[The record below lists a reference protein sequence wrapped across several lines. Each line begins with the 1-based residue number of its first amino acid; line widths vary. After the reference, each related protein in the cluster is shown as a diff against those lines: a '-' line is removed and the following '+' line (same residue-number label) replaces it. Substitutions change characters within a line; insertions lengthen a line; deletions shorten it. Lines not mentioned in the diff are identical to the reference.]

1 MWCRPYCI
9 HVWIKIAINRL
20 FFSIFSSTRTEL
32 VFLRGL
38 NSISSGQ
45 SHIIV
50 DSTLQAINPMVSTW
64 ETDKPW
70 VFTFRHPSSGKQ
82 MVWRFYVTRP
92 SDLQYLTMPN
102 VPTVPT
108 MLYIHIYIYKYA
120 IPYHTIPK
128 KRRSW
133 TTSTCPV
140 RRGAR
145 SMDVWKWD
153 VRPKHPKKLKLRTSP
168 LSWSFKVATNNRSG
182 WFKWWASGWWL
193 VKVCLFLGKKNIETD
208 FLYHVGLICNKPPI
222 YNIYV

>member
-108 MLYIHIYIYKYA
+108 MLYIHIYINMPYHT
-120 IPYHTIPK
+120 IPYHTIPYLK
-128 KRRSW
+128 
-133 TTSTCPV
+133 
-140 RRGAR
+140 RGAVELPAPAQWGAEQGLWM
-145 SMDVWKWD
+145 SESGMYVQNI
-153 VRPKHPKKLKLRTSP
+153 PKNSNCEHPHYP
-168 LSWSFKVATNNRSG
+168 GLSR
-182 WFKWWASGWWL
+182 
-193 VKVCLFLGKKNIETD
+193 
-208 FLYHVGLICNKPPI
+208 
-222 YNIYV
+222 